1 MPPPFTLEEY
11 QSRLAKVRASM
22 AERNLDAMVIG
33 DPSNMNWLTG
43 FDAWSMYV
51 PQVVLVTHDKEP
63 VWMGRSMDAGA
74 VALTTYLKPESVMP
88 YPETHIQQPHVH
100 AMELVAGFI
109 CKLGLNGKR
118 IGYESDT
125 YFFSPRALH
134 CLQAGVAEAQWVDA
148 DLLVNWCR
156 VVKSDAE
163 VAVMRRAARL
173 VEGAMTV
180 AYDNIAPGVRQ
191 CDLAAKIL
199 AAQVGGNAEFGGDLS
214 SLPPLILAGKAA
226 TTAHPMWT
234 DEVFVDGQT
243 VALELGGAC
252 QRYNVGLARTVQLGR
267 GSQTVFA
274 TAAAVQEGLD
284 AVLDTLKPGVMA
296 GDAQRAWQ
304 SVLDKYGLVKESR
317 IGYSIGIGYAPD
329 WGEHT
334 VSLRGDDT
342 TVLEPNMTLHVMLG
356 MWLDDW
362 GMELSETVVITES
375 GVECLTQFGRDV
387 HVVG

>member
-1 MPPPFTLEEY
+1 MPPFSAEEY
-11 QSRLAKVRASM
+11 QARLAKVRASM

-51 PQVVLVTHDKEP
+51 PQIMFVTHDKEP
-63 VWMGRSMDAGA
+63 IWMGRNMDAGA

-88 YPETHIQQPHVH
+88 YPETHIQQANVH

-109 CKLGLNGKR
+109 NELGYNGKR

-125 YFFSPRALH
+125 YFFSPKAFS
-134 CLQAGVAEAQWVDA
+134 CLQTGVANADWIDA

-163 VAVMRRAARL
+163 IMVMRQAARL

-180 AYDNIAPGVRQ
+180 AYESIAPGVRQ
-191 CDLAAKIL
+191 CDLMSKIVAK
-199 AAQVGGNAEFGGDLS
+199 QVGGNEEFGGDLTALS
-214 SLPPLILAGKAA
+214 PLILAGKAA

-234 DEVFVDGQT
+234 DEKFEDGQT
-243 VALELGGAC
+243 VALELGGTRK
-252 QRYNVGLARTVQLGR
+252 RYNAGLARTVQLGK
-267 GSQTVFA
+267 GPQAVFD
-274 TAAAVQEGLD
+274 TSSAVQEGLD
-284 AVLDTLKPGVMA
+284 AVLDTMKPGVEA

-304 SVLDKYGLVKESR
+304 SVLDKYGLVKDSR
-317 IGYSIGIGYAPD
+317 IGYSIGVAYSPD

-342 TVLEPNMTLHVMLG
+342 TILQPNMTLHVMLG

-362 GMELSETVVITES
+362 GMELSETVAITET